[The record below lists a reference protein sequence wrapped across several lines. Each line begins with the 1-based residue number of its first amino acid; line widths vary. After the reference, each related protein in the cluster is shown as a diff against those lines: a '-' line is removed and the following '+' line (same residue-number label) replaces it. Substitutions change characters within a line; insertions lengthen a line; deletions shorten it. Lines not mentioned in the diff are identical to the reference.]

1 MVSIEVLDKVC
12 IYREYILEYIVICII
27 SEIKLCFEF
36 YVVNFEFILYVEI

>member
-12 IYREYILEYIVICII
+12 IYREYILEYIVII

-36 YVVNFEFILYVEI
+36 YVVNFEFILYVEV

>member
-12 IYREYILEYIVICII
+12 IYREYILEYIFII

-36 YVVNFEFILYVEI
+36 YVVNFEFILYVEV